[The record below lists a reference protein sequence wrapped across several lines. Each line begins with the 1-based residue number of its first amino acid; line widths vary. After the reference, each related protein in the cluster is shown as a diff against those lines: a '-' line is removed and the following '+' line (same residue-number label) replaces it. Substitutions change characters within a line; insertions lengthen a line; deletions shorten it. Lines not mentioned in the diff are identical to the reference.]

1 MVYLFPWFIF
11 CCRLLRT
18 QVQTEHLLLCRYAY
32 ECTFLKHVNSDQE
45 TSIVWSRYS
54 ESFYIRQMMVDR
66 IVYLWFKQISSLHCE
81 YLSLTGLWDEANSYS
96 NLEYEFRVLL
106 INQSLNYGTICILGE
121 RFGSDFV

>member
-1 MVYLFPWFIF
+1 M
-11 CCRLLRT
+11 
-18 QVQTEHLLLCRYAY
+18 
-32 ECTFLKHVNSDQE
+32 
-45 TSIVWSRYS
+45 WSRYS

-96 NLEYEFRVLL
+96 NLEFEFRVLL
-106 INQSLNYGTICILGE
+106 INQSLNYGTNCILGE